1 MRDLLYWARTMTV
14 LLLVVGGGT
23 AMPRT
28 VGAQSG
34 VQYRDPQGRFTFTVP
49 SGWVT
54 PPQRSTNAALFADS
68 PQQPGKVLSVG
79 EVSSERGTLDA
90 VILHIAPVIIDHSPA
105 YQPDPAGL
113 RDLIVGG
120 EPAKQFAFQAK
131 TSPDDIPYALA
142 LTVVFHNGT
151 AYTVSYFTL
160 PPDPDSA
167 TAPPLQAV
175 LDSWQFTDH
184 ETTIGVG
191 WRRYRDLIGVER
203 ETHAIR
209 GRFLLDAKPA
219 AQLGDLVL
227 RVVSHHL
234 PLYITILPLA
244 RSALLRGRR
253 ESGRDHEGGYF
264 NLPWQIEL
272 RQSGGGNVLALG
284 HDPIAEGAAHVGR
297 FDAPCHA
304 SRGRLRAHRKTR
316 RAAPRE
322 IQMVPVAMRGEK
334 DV

>member
-79 EVSSERGTLDA
+79 EVSSEGGTLDA

-142 LTVVFHNGT
+142 LTVVLHNGT

-191 WRRYRDLIGVER
+191 WRRYRDAVGVEG
-203 ETHAIR
+203 ETHAVR
-209 GRFLLDAKPA
+209 RRFLLDTEPA
-219 AQLGDLVL
+219 AQLGDLLFRIVL
-227 RVVSHHL
+227 HRHSSVAASLTLPECWPCPSHADRPHCHCYRTRTPTRVIVR
-234 PLYITILPLA
+234 LA
-244 RSALLRGRR
+244 TRDDSFALLRQHLRHRSDVNLERVR
-253 ESGRDHEGGYF
+253 ERPIEK
-264 NLPWQIEL
+264 NL
-272 RQSGGGNVLALG
+272 
-284 HDPIAEGAAHVGR
+284 
-297 FDAPCHA
+297 
-304 SRGRLRAHRKTR
+304 
-316 RAAPRE
+316 
-322 IQMVPVAMRGEK
+322 
-334 DV
+334 